1 MCIRDSTA
9 CGLSIVLAMQQQ
21 RTERMLEESERKNHV
36 LQEQL
41 RSQQASTEAWV
52 MVDATQDHGQDCSPR
67 CSYSHVEH
75 LMRRRAEE
83 TREMEACLLSM
94 QQQLGETQFQLDQ
107 TERELA
113 AQRTGRAE
121 LDLLRERLET
131 QRMDLDLQLAMR
143 NEPMAWE
150 MSHALVLW
158 LKSSCYQHMSN
169 PPAVCVQRWKQAVH
183 SSAYT
188 KAFHLQRLKHAV
200 AMDTTQSNAAMKI
213 SILKQQLCEAQ
224 EALQL
229 RDTLSQD
236 TPMSTPAQHRALPVS
251 RSTAQ
256 KRQQQGGEHL
266 KACLLYTSDAADE
279 EDSVDL
285 GGRRIIKKK
294 KSTRE
299 MILCEE

>member
-1 MCIRDSTA
+1 MSEPKDTHMLPTPEAMPAHTALHSDARTA

-121 LDLLRERLET
+121 LDLVIE
-131 QRMDLDLQLAMR
+131 
-143 NEPMAWE
+143 
-150 MSHALVLW
+150 
-158 LKSSCYQHMSN
+158 
-169 PPAVCVQRWKQAVH
+169 VC
-183 SSAYT
+183 
-188 KAFHLQRLKHAV
+188 
-200 AMDTTQSNAAMKI
+200 
-213 SILKQQLCEAQ
+213 
-224 EALQL
+224 
-229 RDTLSQD
+229 
-236 TPMSTPAQHRALPVS
+236 
-251 RSTAQ
+251 
-256 KRQQQGGEHL
+256 GE
-266 KACLLYTSDAADE
+266 
-279 EDSVDL
+279 V
-285 GGRRIIKKK
+285 
-294 KSTRE
+294 
-299 MILCEE
+299 